1 MSGQPNPDRD
11 PRNSR
16 NLAHLLPA
24 LELLPQLRSL
34 TLENVD
40 FEHNL
45 YLFKCLGTAK
55 CCPTLQW
62 LALLQCV
69 GYKMQ
74 ELRVI
79 VETRRKLKNV
89 DPLRQITVYEWPASD
104 SIAPDDQ
111 GSRDW
116 LGEAVEFR
124 VATAIY
130 DDRQGQNY
138 LRVVEGISRERVL

>member
-1 MSGQPNPDRD
+1 
-11 PRNSR
+11 
-16 NLAHLLPA
+16 
-24 LELLPQLRSL
+24 
-34 TLENVD
+34 
-40 FEHNL
+40 
-45 YLFKCLGTAK
+45 
-55 CCPTLQW
+55 
-62 LALLQCV
+62 
-69 GYKMQ
+69 
-74 ELRVI
+74 
-79 VETRRKLKNV
+79 NV